1 MFVFSAD
8 SPASSSR
15 PISSRADWL
24 LYVSGVID
32 LDGTRGAGAGMLAN
46 ITDCEQKTV
55 RIGNRMR
62 VSSGGVGYSLA
73 LPRFEPLPGGWV
85 V

>member
-1 MFVFSAD
+1 
-8 SPASSSR
+8 
-15 PISSRADWL
+15 
-24 LYVSGVID
+24 
-32 LDGTRGAGAGMLAN
+32 MLAN

-62 VSSGGVGYSLA
+62 VWSDSVGNGLA